1 MSVSGRRNADQ
12 ALLASLATGATAE
25 QAAKA
30 AGVGVTT
37 VYRRLKDSDF
47 QTRLTALKAK
57 GLELAVSVLGQ
68 ASGEASEHLLKLLN
82 ARSETVQLG
91 AARSIIEL
99 GLRMREAVEIEKRLQ
114 ALEEHSRNEGPLP
127 ARIGRAV

>member
-37 VYRRLKDSDF
+37 VYRCLRDPDF

-68 ASGEASEHLLKLLN
+68 ASGEASEHLQKLLN

-114 ALEEHSRNEGPLP
+114 ALEEHSRTGGPQP
-127 ARIGRAV
+127 ARIGRVG